1 MFKRFRPPVVMLLAL
16 ACAAPVF
23 AQADPTVHQIY
34 EAVQAGKLD
43 QAQQMMNQV
52 LRDHPQSGKAHF
64 VAAELYAREGNLP
77 QARQEL
83 SKAETLEPG
92 LSFAKPESVQKLQ
105 RELAQGQ
112 PGRPHA
118 AAPAYAPAHSAVPWG
133 FILIA
138 VGVIAVLW
146 AVMRR
151 RAAAAVYHQYP
162 GGAATAAGGPGY
174 GPVPG
179 PGYGPGYGPAYG
191 PPGVGSGIAGGLAS
205 GLAVGAGV
213 VAGEELAHRF
223 LDGDRREGYVP
234 VEPQQPY
241 IDNPNGDMGGND
253 FGVSDGGSWDDGGSG
268 GGDMG
273 GGGGDDW
280 T

>member
-1 MFKRFRPPVVMLLAL
+1 MFNRLGPPLVMLLAL
-16 ACAAPVF
+16 ACAGPVF

-34 EAVQAGKLD
+34 EAAEAGRLD

-83 SKAETLEPG
+83 SRAETLEPG
-92 LSFAKPESVQKLQ
+92 LPFAKPESVQKLQ
-105 RELAQGQ
+105 RELTPGQ
-112 PGRPHA
+112 AARPA
-118 AAPAYAPAHSAVPWG
+118 ARYGANSYAPARSVPWG

-138 VGVIAVLW
+138 VLVIGVLW

-151 RAAAAVYHQYP
+151 RAATAVYHPYP
-162 GGAATAAGGPGY
+162 GGAPASAGGPGY
-174 GPVPG
+174 GPMPG
-179 PGYGPGYGPAYG
+179 PGYGPGYGT
-191 PPGVGSGIAGGLAS
+191 PGMGSGIAGGLAS

-213 VAGEELAHRF
+213 VAGEELAHHF
-223 LDGDRREGYVP
+223 LDGNRPEGYVP
-234 VEPQQPY
+234 VEPQQQVE
-241 IDNPNGDMGGND
+241 NPNNDMGGQD
-253 FGVSDGGSWDDGGSG
+253 FGVSDGGSWDDGGSV

-273 GGGGDDW
+273 GGGDDW